1 MSHEPLPPSRLR
13 LPLWLAGGTAAAY
26 GVWGS
31 AFGADTDPAR
41 VAVLVVGAALAHDLL
56 LAPVVV
62 AVAWWGRHLLP
73 APARRWAGGALL
85 VSGALV
91 AVAVPVIGRFGER
104 ADDPSLLP
112 RDHGQ
117 GLLVVLAL
125 IWLVAAGGLWASTR
139 DGDDVTDRS

>member
-1 MSHEPLPPSRLR
+1 MTHEPLPPSRLR
-13 LPLWLAGGTAAAY
+13 LPLWLAGGAAAAY
-26 GVWGS
+26 GLWGS
-31 AFGADTDPAR
+31 AFGTDTDPVR

-73 APARRWAGGALL
+73 APAQRWAGGALL

-91 AVAVPVIGRFGER
+91 AVAVPVVGRFGAR

-112 RDHGQ
+112 RDYAAGPLV
-117 GLLVVLAL
+117 LLAVV
-125 IWLVAAGGLWASTR
+125 WTVAALGAWTSHRRAAR
-139 DGDDVTDRS
+139 